1 MEKKKNVIA
10 ALLGFSAIGAELEH
24 SLHVDK
30 DVFFRV
36 KVEAPTAMPAVY
48 WNRPHGPEQDSPEGP
63 IRGNGPIWATTTSS
77 TATAAFSLSGWSD
90 GSK

>member
-30 DVFFRV
+30 DVLFRSRSA
-36 KVEAPTAMPAVY
+36 APTAMSPVY
-48 WNRPHGPEQDSPEGP
+48 WNRPHGPEHEAPESPFHGFGAP
-63 IRGNGPIWATTTSS
+63 IMTTTST
-77 TATAAFSLSGWSD
+77 TAVSSIALSDWRLL
-90 GSK
+90 K